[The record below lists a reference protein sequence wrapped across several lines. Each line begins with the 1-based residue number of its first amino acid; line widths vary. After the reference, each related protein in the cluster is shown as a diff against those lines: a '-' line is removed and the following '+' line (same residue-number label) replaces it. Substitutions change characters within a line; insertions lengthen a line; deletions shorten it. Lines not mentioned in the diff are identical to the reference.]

1 MEDNVHSRKV
11 CRFRIAEVAAP
22 WRAVSV
28 SRSLSCPV
36 PQSLQLSELARW
48 ASARSARVSG
58 FLRCSLR
65 GGEGLGRLL
74 SFAFESFDIEGPPPP
89 GRD

>member
-11 CRFRIAEVAAP
+11 CRFPYCGGCCA
-22 WRAVSV
+22 
-28 SRSLSCPV
+28 
-36 PQSLQLSELARW
+36 LARGKRITIPFLSGSPKPSAERACEV

-74 SFAFESFDIEGPPPP
+74 SFAFESFDLEGPPPP